1 MEVIQCFKFSE
12 PCLFSLSPS
21 WISFNKVLESTF
33 LSQLLGSFLVMT
45 DDALSFFGRLKTVG
59 HQHPGEGG
67 TPYACS
73 WQRVEKSI
81 CDWILDPGLW

>member
-1 MEVIQCFKFSE
+1 
-12 PCLFSLSPS
+12 
-21 WISFNKVLESTF
+21 
-33 LSQLLGSFLVMT
+33 MT

-67 TPYACS
+67 TSYACS

-81 CDWILDPGLW
+81 RDWILDPGLW